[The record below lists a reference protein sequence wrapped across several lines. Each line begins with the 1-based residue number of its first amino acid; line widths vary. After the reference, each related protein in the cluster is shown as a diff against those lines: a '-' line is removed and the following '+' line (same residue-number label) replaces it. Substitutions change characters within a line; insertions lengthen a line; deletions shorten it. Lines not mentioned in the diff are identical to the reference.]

1 MPSFHDLHRFVD
13 AALGGEA
20 FRGVDDPNGVWRPR
34 QGSIASIGL
43 LLEADEDIEG
53 WVAHES
59 LQALIVHRPWGL
71 LDVIRGDPGVL
82 AYHLAFDE
90 RLTLGM
96 NPILAERIG
105 LSQLEVLGR
114 KEGRPL
120 GMIGAVERKSLSAVV
135 SRIEQEF
142 GRIDVMPGRVSDGVR
157 RVAVVGAM
165 WPELVVE
172 AAKRGAG
179 LYLTG
184 DLRVRGV
191 RAAEETGIAVASAGH
206 RSPEAWGMR
215 TLGVMIETAFP
226 DVRVVLAPALKAPRK
241 NWRSG

>member
-1 MPSFHDLHRFVD
+1 MPSFHDLHQFVD
-13 AALGGEA
+13 AALDGEA
-20 FRGVDDPNGVWRPR
+20 FRGVADPNGARRPR
-34 QGSIASIGL
+34 RGNVASIGL
-43 LLEADEDIEG
+43 LLEADGETPE
-53 WVAHES
+53 WVARES
-59 LQALIVHRPWGL
+59 LDALFVHRPWGL
-71 LDVIRGDPGVL
+71 PVLLPGDPGVL

-96 NPILAERIG
+96 NPRLAERIG
-105 LSQLEVLGR
+105 LGMLEVLGR

-120 GMIGAVERKSLSAVV
+120 GMIGAIERQSLTDVV

-142 GRIDVMPGRVSDGVR
+142 GRIDVLPGRVGDGVA

-172 AAKRGAG
+172 AAERGAE

-184 DLRVRGV
+184 DVRARAM

-226 DVRVVLAPALKAPRK
+226 DIRVVLEPTLSTPKT
-241 NWRSG
+241 N